1 MRIIISPAKQM
12 RADTDSFACSSL
24 PVFME
29 KTEILMHWIQRK
41 NRCSMNLHPHA
52 VLNRVLWRWYQNPFG
67 L

>member
-12 RADTDSFACSSL
+12 RADTDSFACSPL

-41 NRCSMNLHPHA
+41 NRCSIGKIETIMRSL
-52 VLNRVLWRWYQNPFG
+52 
-67 L
+67 